1 MNILFIGPYRQNDE
15 WGRKS
20 QSILNT
26 LQQNTDHVITSRPIY
41 LSSSVS
47 HNTYMEK
54 AESTIS
60 NYYDLLIQFTLPQ
73 YATYYGAVKKRIG
86 IFNTET
92 IPNNIPV
99 AQLTADMLMDEIW
112 TDSQIVTKQY
122 QKLLNHHNC
131 NAQVITIPPSLN
143 LTDLPIQ
150 YNSSLRS
157 SVPLLKDRF
166 IFYYIGDIT
175 DIKDAFYE
183 VYTAYITEFT
193 QEDPVALVV
202 GIERSLPSE
211 QIQNM
216 LKQCRTSLA
225 LTSPEQQYP
234 LVHIITPNH
243 QTLSTEERLTIHIDA
258 DCMVGPHYT
267 MIAHSKILE
276 GALYHN
282 TPIVNSNS
290 AIQESLGNENVWS
303 IDSYEET
310 CMVQPNAF
318 VYRFTNGESWYKP
331 IIKSLARTLRIA
343 YTDKFQRDKKIK
355 ANSKLRQYFQTLSYN
370 KFLTL
375 EI

>member
-20 QSILNT
+20 QSVLNT

-47 HNTYMEK
+47 HNAYMEK
-54 AESTIS
+54 AETIIS
-60 NYYDLLIQFTLPQ
+60 DHYDILIQFILPQ
-73 YATYYGAVKKRIG
+73 YVTYYGAVKKRIG

-122 QKLLNHHNC
+122 QSILNQYNS
-131 NAQVITIPPSLN
+131 NTQVITIPPSLN

-157 SVPLLKDRF
+157 STPLLKDRF
-166 IFYYIGDIT
+166 LFYYIGDIT
-175 DIKDAFYE
+175 DKKDAFYE
-183 VYTAYITEFT
+183 VYTAYLTAFT
-193 QEDPVALVV
+193 KADPVALVV
-202 GIERSLPSE
+202 GLE
-211 QIQNM
+211 Q
-216 LKQCRTSLA
+216 S
-225 LTSPEQQYP
+225 LTSNKINDILNQHKTRIAPTIPEQEYP
-234 LVHIITPNH
+234 LIHIITPKN
-243 QTLSTEERLTIHIDA
+243 QILSTEERLFIHIDA

-267 MIAHSKILE
+267 MIAHSKLLE

-290 AIQESLGNENVWS
+290 SIQESLGIENVWCV
-303 IDSYEET
+303 DSYEES
-310 CMVQPNAF
+310 CMIQPNPSI
-318 VYRFTNGESWYKP
+318 YRFTSGESWYRP
-331 IIKSLARTLRIA
+331 IIKSLAQTLHIA

-355 ANSKLRQYFQTLSYN
+355 SNSKLRQHFQTLSYN
-370 KFLTL
+370 QFLT
-375 EI
+375 